1 MQSPWN
7 FLHLQI
13 GAVLFLPLQS
23 AFFFLSIM
31 IARVSNTLLNM
42 VVRKRCPCLVPDL
55 RRKAYSFHP

>member
-23 AFFFLSIM
+23 AFFFLVYYDSKSFQYFVEYGSEKKM
-31 IARVSNTLLNM
+31 SLS
-42 VVRKRCPCLVPDL
+42 CP
-55 RRKAYSFHP
+55 